1 MIYSGYCGQG
11 ERAGSQVRPLPRLGG
26 AKVPCFTVGIVASAK
41 SATMSKAWRSK
52 GPMFYSGYCVS
63 AKSAAITKAWW
74 SKCPMFVQWVVW
86 SARYG
91 LRNKRDHAQ
100 SWWTSPTDGACNLPP
115 LSGYAARS
123 WPRPLQADSWH
134 VTHQHTT
141 LIRRLVLEDQAPH
154 TGVSRSAARQLAAT
168 DLTYQQTTLIRR
180 LVLENVAPQRKAALP
195 AAHQLAQLSPTPTDK
210 MGATNG
216 VAQAFAL
223 IRACSCHTLFYVVA
237 YFVLLR
243 ASQLSP
249 KVNLGN

>member
-1 MIYSGYCGQG
+1 MIYSGSCGQG

-141 LIRRLVLEDQAPH
+141 LIRRLVLENLAPH
-154 TGVSRSAARQLAAT
+154 
-168 DLTYQQTTLIRR
+168 
-180 LVLENVAPQRKAALP
+180 RKAALP
-195 AAHQLAQLSPTPTDK
+195 AAHQLAQLSPTPTDN